1 MRRILVPATLLMMV
15 SGFAVADR
23 GGIPAC
29 PPTSNNP
36 ACTESAPEIDP
47 ASTVSALTL
56 LLGGLAVL
64 RGRKSRP

>member
-15 SGFAVADR
+15 SGFALADR

-29 PPTSNNP
+29 PPNSDNP
-36 ACTESAPEIDP
+36 VCSVAAPEIDP
-47 ASTVSALTL
+47 ASTVSVLTL
-56 LLGGLAVL
+56 LLSGLAVL

>member
-15 SGFAVADR
+15 SGFAVADP

-29 PPTSNNP
+29 PPTSNDP
-36 ACTESAPEIDP
+36 ACKVAAPEIDP
-47 ASTVSALTL
+47 ASTVSVLTL

-64 RGRKSRP
+64 RGSKSRA

>member
-1 MRRILVPATLLMMV
+1 MRRIVVSATLLMMV

-36 ACTESAPEIDP
+36 ACIVAAPEIDP
-47 ASTVSALTL
+47 ASTVSVLTL
-56 LLGGLAVL
+56 LLSGLAVL